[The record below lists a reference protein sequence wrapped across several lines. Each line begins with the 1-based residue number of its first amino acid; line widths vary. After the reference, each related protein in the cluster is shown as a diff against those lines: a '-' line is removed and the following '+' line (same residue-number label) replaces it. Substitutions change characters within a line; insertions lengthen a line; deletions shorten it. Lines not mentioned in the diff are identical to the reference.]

1 MRLDSL
7 ALSVAAIVCIGLA
20 GGPCAA
26 LTADQWKALSEKKGC
41 ETVPESNLQST
52 CISRQEGV
60 KGWCKSPAC
69 KDTEGL
75 VRTYKQL
82 KEHWDRTSSSAEKTR
97 LQTEIDEKERA
108 IKEERRTLENGVYD
122 FDRCVTARRDVQE
135 VFRRSKDIAT
145 YDIDRDEKVKSDGQ
159 ALALINYWRSEELLH
174 KEAEDNAVKAL
185 NSCKEYLNRL
195 P

>member
-1 MRLDSL
+1 MRLL
-7 ALSVAAIVCIGLA
+7 WNPGQGIPKAYCICGAMPPLPRLKTTPVCIGLA

-82 KEHWDRTSSSAEKTR
+82 KEQWDRTSSSEEKTR

-108 IKEERRTLENGVYD
+108 IKEERRTLENGV
-122 FDRCVTARRDVQE
+122 
-135 VFRRSKDIAT
+135 
-145 YDIDRDEKVKSDGQ
+145 
-159 ALALINYWRSEELLH
+159 ALRH
-174 KEAEDNAVKAL
+174 H
-185 NSCKEYLNRL
+185 
-195 P
+195 